1 MYDPSE
7 HLLAVETSAMWH
19 SYDQNLVKLYNKKNN
34 SCRATKTPNMWNIK
48 ETFFL
53 SKVLD

>member
-19 SYDQNLVKLYNKKNN
+19 SYDQNLVKLYNKKYN